1 MSDISEDREGGSM
14 TDFNLGEFL
23 KCVRQERMTYGEFR
37 WQHIRV
43 LADEIERLRK
53 RVEELEE
60 ADRQWDKT
68 GLVEIIKERDQFKKR
83 IAELERQVAEW
94 QARAVSM
101 FRFVPGDT
109 LWGDIQAVRNAYL
122 AWKTGDGHE

>member
-1 MSDISEDREGGSM
+1 M

-23 KCVRQERMTYGEFR
+23 NRVGQERMTYGEFR
-37 WQHIRV
+37 WQHIRT
-43 LADEIERLRK
+43 LADEIERLMK

-68 GLVEIIKERDQFKKR
+68 GLVEIIKERDQLKKR
-83 IAELERQVAEW
+83 ISELERQVAEW

-122 AWKTGDGHE
+122 AWKTGATGHE